1 MTAKNQN
8 FEMIAGDSHIIVVP
22 VNFDLS
28 GATAIKWAVKRSVS
42 STERPIYKE
51 LSSGITVTKTGETD
65 SEFQITLNPSDT
77 ATLKSDYYHEAEVTD
92 AQGNVSTVMTG
103 RISIQLSGV

>member
-8 FEMIAGDSHIIVVP
+8 FEMVAGDSHIIVVP
-22 VNFDLS
+22 VNFDLA
-28 GATAIKWAVKRSVS
+28 GALAIKWAVKKSVS

-51 LSSGITVTKTGETD
+51 LSSGITVTQTGETA

-77 ATLKSDYYHEAEVTD
+77 ATLKGDYYHEAEVTD
-92 AQGNVSTVMTG
+92 AQNNVSTVMIG